1 MSEPTKFLPDES
13 IIQEWAAEHA
23 KGSMHPFDAL
33 AAEIL
38 RLRAELAKASAEV
51 QRLGDLALNY
61 KHASQSAHESLRK
74 AEAEVQRMETAERLR
89 SFSPPKPHQFTGA
102 EALAPSYEA
111 SQAAKVEEWNTTTDD
126 CQVSTE
132 RLAEL
137 RASYAAGAAK
147 ESMSEPTRSRCRDAV
162 RALDELLEVRATKD
176 APPADVL
183 GEAFRKHLEGVN
195 DIAGGLDKRLVCTF
209 YALLELSDVVERIAR
224 AQRGGK

>member
-1 MSEPTKFLPDES
+1 MTRTDNNGRTQVLDFVEPNRFL
-13 IIQEWAAEHA
+13 AG
-23 KGSMHPFDAL
+23 K
-33 AAEIL
+33 
-38 RLRAELAKASAEV
+38 
-51 QRLGDLALNY
+51 
-61 KHASQSAHESLRK
+61 
-74 AEAEVQRMETAERLR
+74 
-89 SFSPPKPHQFTGA
+89 KPHQFTGA

-183 GEAFRKHLEGVN
+183 GEAFRRNLQ
-195 DIAGGLDKRLVCTF
+195 R
-209 YALLELSDVVERIAR
+209 ALRDGEVPESIYSAVRSLSEVVERIAR
-224 AQRGGK
+224 AQRAGGAK